1 MALSDEIREQRKSL
15 KGKGLR
21 AQLVW
26 FWDYYRWQ
34 TVLVILG
41 AVMIGS
47 TAYSIAT
54 RKPEAA
60 SVIFLNVEDEAA
72 MMENDAV
79 TERMAEAAGID
90 LSKESV
96 TLDMMSRITPGGAR
110 DQAEMAAQEKIFAYV
125 AAKDLDVLAA
135 DAYNFESYVRA
146 GAFADLRTV
155 FSEEELAAF
164 GSNLYY
170 VERASL
176 DGGQEEL
183 AAEES
188 AAGSE
193 AESAGGDSTTESAA
207 ETGDAGEAAAAGEDA
222 AENPA
227 YVFGALSPEAEA
239 AAESEKVGVFELPD
253 PADMEDP
260 VPVGIMLNEAPYADE
275 FSLYRDT
282 AGLVGVLTT
291 SEHTAAAAGI
301 IGFLWGGPAQ

>member
-60 SVIFLNVEDEAA
+60 SVIFLNIEGEAA
-72 MMENDAV
+72 VMESDAV

-90 LSKESV
+90 PAQESIM
-96 TLDMMSRITPGGAR
+96 LDMMSRITPGGAR
-110 DQAEMAAQEKIFAYV
+110 DQAEMATQEKIFAYV

-135 DAYNFESYVRA
+135 DAYNFVSYARA

-155 FSEEELAAF
+155 FSEEELAAY
-164 GSNLYY
+164 GENLYY
-170 VERASL
+170 VEQASL
-176 DGGQEEL
+176 DGGQEE
-183 AAEES
+183 S
-188 AAGSE
+188 G
-193 AESAGGDSTTESAA
+193 
-207 ETGDAGEAAAAGEDA
+207 GEAAAADSA
-222 AENPA
+222 AENTAAGGEESAENQP

-253 PADMEDP
+253 PEEMEHP
-260 VPVGIMLNEAPYADE
+260 VPVGIMLNEAPYAED
-275 FSLYRDT
+275 FPLYRDT
-282 AGLVGVLTT
+282 VGLVGILTT
-291 SEHTAAAAGI
+291 SEHTAAAAKI
-301 IGFLWGGPAQ
+301 IGFLWGGPAQQ